1 LDRSRSD
8 PGPYV
13 FLSYASVDR
22 AKALQ
27 IADLLEA
34 NGTSVWIDRKSI
46 AGGTSWSAEI
56 VRGFKRCAALMVLCS
71 PTSLDSRNVQ
81 ETMPI

>member
-8 PGPYV
+8 SGPYV
-13 FLSYASVDR
+13 FVSYASVDR

-27 IADLLEA
+27 IADLLET
-34 NGTSVWIDRKSI
+34 NGISVWIDRKSI

-56 VRGFKRCAALMVLCS
+56 VREFKRCAARMVLCS